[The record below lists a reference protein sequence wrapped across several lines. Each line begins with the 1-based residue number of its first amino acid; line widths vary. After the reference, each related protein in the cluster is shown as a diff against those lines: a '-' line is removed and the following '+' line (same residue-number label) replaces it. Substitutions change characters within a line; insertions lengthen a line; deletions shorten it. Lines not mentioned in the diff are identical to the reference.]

1 MKEEILEILMG
12 MHPEVDFETEDS
24 LIDSRVLD
32 SFDIVSLVVELTERF
47 DIEIGPEELTPEN
60 FNSIDAIVELV
71 GKLSEG

>member
-1 MKEEILEILMG
+1 MREEILEILMG

-32 SFDIVSLVVELTERF
+32 SFDIVSLVGELTERF

>member
-32 SFDIVSLVVELTERF
+32 SFDIVSLVGELTERF